1 MHETRSRLASCFCT
15 VFPNLSSS
23 EVPVASMSS
32 VGDWDSLAT
41 IKLFA
46 VIEEEF
52 GIQVPVQD
60 SAQLVSF
67 ELILDYL
74 QQRHHAS

>member
-1 MHETRSRLASCFCT
+1 
-15 VFPNLSSS
+15 
-23 EVPVASMSS
+23 MSS